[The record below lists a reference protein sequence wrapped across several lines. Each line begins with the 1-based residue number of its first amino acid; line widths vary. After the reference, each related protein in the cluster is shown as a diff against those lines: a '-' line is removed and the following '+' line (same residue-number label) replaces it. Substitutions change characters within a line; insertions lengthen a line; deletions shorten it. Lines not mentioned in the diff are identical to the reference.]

1 MLPRKKA
8 GGRVYGTLP
17 TIFVT
22 SCESIFQN
30 KKFKNMFSKTSMILN
45 LKKKGVR
52 EEVVCY
58 KASDSCWSNGMTP

>member
-1 MLPRKKA
+1 M
-8 GGRVYGTLP
+8 YGALP

-30 KKFKNMFSKTSMILN
+30 KKFKNIMFSKTSMILN

-52 EEVVCY
+52 EEGVRY
-58 KASDSCWSNGMTP
+58 KASSSCGAMG